1 MSAAQSNRIA
11 TLRRALRGP
20 ALFVLTLFAVEFLD
34 EFVYGVEGAALP
46 LIRND
51 LALNYVQVGLL
62 LTIPSYVGLVLD
74 PIIGLLGDTRHRK
87 LLIVGGALLTAMA
100 ALLVAGGNQFV
111 LVLLAFCLSYPAS
124 TAYVSL
130 SQATLMDLHP
140 GRHEKVMARWAVLGS
155 AGDLAGPLLVAG
167 MLAAGLGWRSA
178 YLVLAG
184 LAGLVALVFWRQRFN
199 GRGPAEE
206 AAPLWQTL
214 RELPK
219 LIRQGGILRWLVL
232 MELADLLLDVL
243 YSFTALYF
251 TDVAGAS
258 PELAG
263 VAVAVLTAGG
273 LLGDV
278 LLIPLLEK
286 YDGVRLIRR
295 TTWLALALYVAFLLV
310 PGVWLKLAV
319 LVALGPVRSGWWQVL
334 QGRAYAALPGRSG
347 AVIALGSLVGL
358 FHASFPVI
366 LGAIA
371 QQWGLAAAM
380 ACLALGPVSL
390 IVGLP
395 RRSDGVTG

>member
-1 MSAAQSNRIA
+1 
-11 TLRRALRGP
+11 
-20 ALFVLTLFAVEFLD
+20 
-34 EFVYGVEGAALP
+34 
-46 LIRND
+46 
-51 LALNYVQVGLL
+51 VQVGLL

-87 LLIVGGALLTAMA
+87 LLIVGGALLTALA
-100 ALLVAGGNQFV
+100 ALLVAGGDRFV
-111 LVLLAFCLSYPAS
+111 LVLVAFCLSYPAS

-167 MLAAGLGWRSA
+167 VLTAGLGWRSA
-178 YLVLAG
+178 YLVLAA
-184 LAGLVALVFWRQRFN
+184 LAGLVAFVFWRQRFN
-199 GRGPAEE
+199 GRHPAED

-214 RELPK
+214 RELPQ

-347 AVIALGSLVGL
+347 TVIALGSLVGL

-371 QQWGLAAAM
+371 QQWGLASAM

-395 RRSDGVTG
+395 RRGDGVTG